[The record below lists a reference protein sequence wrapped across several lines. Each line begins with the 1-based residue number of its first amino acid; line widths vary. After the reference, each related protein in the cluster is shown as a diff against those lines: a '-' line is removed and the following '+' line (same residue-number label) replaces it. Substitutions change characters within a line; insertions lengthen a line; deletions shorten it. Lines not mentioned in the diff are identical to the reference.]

1 VIVSFKRILLLAGLC
16 GLTAFFSQAQQP
28 PADSGAVIKTETK
41 LVLVDAVVTDKKGGY
56 VRDLTAKDFK
66 VSEDKKEQNIKTFS
80 FEADPNSPTASQKRY
95 LVLFFDNSSMSFGDQ
110 AQARKAAATFIET
123 NGGAS
128 VLMAIV
134 NFGGSIVIAQNFTS
148 DVDRLKAVVTGIKS
162 SFTTTNA
169 DSGPM
174 GQLNRAAAD
183 FGARDMILSLRSLAK
198 SLADVPGRKTLV
210 LLTSGFPVNDE
221 QRQEVTATIDACN
234 KANVAIYPI
243 DVRGLV
249 AGGPTGRLSVPDK
262 GGLTGWL
269 RRVSTLGSAF
279 LQPAAYQ
286 EGSMGF
292 FAQHPGGGGGGG
304 GAPSGGGGH
313 PAGGGGTP
321 AGGGSGGGKGGGTP
335 ATGGGK
341 GGGGTSTNPNT
352 NMNNYN
358 MNNPLSNPNT
368 RVLLPTMPPSATT
381 NQQVMYML
389 ADGTGGFVIHD
400 TNDLAGGLDKIG
412 KELNEHY
419 VLGYSPEDSAEGSCH
434 SLQVKVE
441 RGGMNVRARS
451 GYCNVRPR
459 DLLAG
464 NPVEKTLEARA
475 ASAQAGTIP
484 GSMQLPFFY
493 TGTNTAR
500 VNVAMDIP
508 SDSVKFQKE
517 KGKFHAD
524 MNILGIASTKEGT
537 VGARFSDTVKIELQD
552 KKQVEAFQQRPYHY
566 ENQFDIAAGQYDL
579 KVVFGTSND
588 SFAKLEMPLAVEPYD
603 STQFGLSGVAL
614 SKEFY
619 KASDMGG
626 SLDAELISDRKPL
639 VAQGMQIIPNG
650 STKFKSTENAVLYL
664 EVYEPRLTVPD
675 RKDPLEVAVAL
686 KIIDRKSGDKK
697 LDSGWI
703 KIPIPDKSTNPV
715 LPVGMKLPVNGL
727 APGAYRLEMDALD
740 KPGKPVVRFTDFD
753 ID

>member
-1 VIVSFKRILLLAGLC
+1 
-16 GLTAFFSQAQQP
+16 
-28 PADSGAVIKTETK
+28 
-41 LVLVDAVVTDKKGGY
+41 
-56 VRDLTAKDFK
+56 
-66 VSEDKKEQNIKTFS
+66 
-80 FEADPNSPTASQKRY
+80 
-95 LVLFFDNSSMSFGDQ
+95 
-110 AQARKAAATFIET
+110 
-123 NGGAS
+123 
-128 VLMAIV
+128 
-134 NFGGSIVIAQNFTS
+134 
-148 DVDRLKAVVTGIKS
+148 
-162 SFTTTNA
+162 
-169 DSGPM
+169 
-174 GQLNRAAAD
+174 
-183 FGARDMILSLRSLAK
+183 
-198 SLADVPGRKTLV
+198 
-210 LLTSGFPVNDE
+210 
-221 QRQEVTATIDACN
+221 
-234 KANVAIYPI
+234 
-243 DVRGLV
+243 
-249 AGGPTGRLSVPDK
+249 
-262 GGLTGWL
+262 
-269 RRVSTLGSAF
+269 
-279 LQPAAYQ
+279 
-286 EGSMGF
+286 MGF
-292 FAQHPGGGGGGG
+292 FAQHPGGGSGGG
-304 GAPSGGGGH
+304 GAPSGGGGGH
-313 PAGGGGTP
+313 PAGGGGSGGGTP

-352 NMNNYN
+352 NTNTYN

-368 RVLLPTMPPSATT
+368 RLLLPTMPPSATT

-419 VLGYSPEDSAEGSCH
+419 VLGYAPEDSAEGSCH

-441 RGGMNVRARS
+441 RGGMTVRARS
-451 GYCNVRPR
+451 GYCNVKPR

-484 GSMQLPFFY
+484 GTMQLPFFY

-524 MNILGIASTKEGT
+524 MNILGIASTKDGT
-537 VGARFSDTVKIELQD
+537 VGARFSDTVKIEFQD

-588 SFAKLEMPLAVEPYD
+588 SFGKLEMPLAVEAYD
-603 STQFGLSGVAL
+603 SKQFGLSGVAL

-664 EVYEPRLTVPD
+664 EVYEPQLSLPD
-675 RKDPLEVAVAL
+675 RKDPVEVAVAL
-686 KIIDRKSGDKK
+686 KIVDRKSGEKK
-697 LDSGWI
+697 VDSGWI
-703 KIPIPDKSTNPV
+703 RIPIPDKSTNPV